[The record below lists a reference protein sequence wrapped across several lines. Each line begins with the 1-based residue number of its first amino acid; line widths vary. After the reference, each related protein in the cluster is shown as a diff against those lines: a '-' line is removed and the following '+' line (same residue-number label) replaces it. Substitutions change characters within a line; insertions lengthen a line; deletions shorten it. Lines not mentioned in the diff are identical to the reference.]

1 MFDLEAKRADERLC
15 DLISEYTK
23 YGSDAMTFG
32 DEFTVGLRSI
42 YLSACT
48 PEVRSSYETSEVAMA
63 YLMRNAE
70 RAAGTVCA
78 ALMIDTDPECQ
89 RYCDEVLE
97 RAAHDEPDYAL
108 LLKLTF
114 VMCLEAA
121 SEQGFKE
128 QHSAKIF
135 QQKYFAIRELAA
147 GAALQ

>member
-1 MFDLEAKRADERLC
+1 
-15 DLISEYTK
+15 
-23 YGSDAMTFG
+23 MTFG

-48 PEVRSSYETSEVAMA
+48 PEVRSSYEASDVAMA
-63 YLMRNAE
+63 HLLSKAE

-78 ALMIDTDPECQ
+78 ALMIDTDPECK
-89 RYCDEVLE
+89 RYCDEVLD
-97 RAAHDEPDYAL
+97 RAAHDEPDYSL

-121 SEQGFKE
+121 AEHGFNE

-135 QQKYFAIRELAA
+135 QQKYFAIREIAA
-147 GAALQ
+147 GVALQ